1 MSLRELEENEVEEI
15 AEVLVK
21 DWQRRNLDYDKEWA
35 TDYLKNGHSKEI
47 EEEHFYVYEENGE
60 KKAFA
65 SLVKD
70 VNGVVEIRDEGLLP
84 GFKDEQ
90 TMTMLLMQLI
100 SEATAMDARKIYCLT
115 PFDRLQTFRELEFE
129 QEGVLKD
136 HFKEGEDLVMMSRFL

>member
-15 AEVLVK
+15 AEVLVEN
-21 DWQRRNLDYDKEWA
+21 WQRKNLDYDKDWA
-35 TDYLKNGHSKEI
+35 IDYLKNGHDKEV

-84 GFKDEQ
+84 GVKDKQ

-100 SEATAMDARKIYCLT
+100 SEATAMNARKIFCLT
-115 PFDRLQTFRELEFE
+115 PFDKIQTFRELEFE
-129 QEGVLKD
+129 QEGILKN
-136 HFKEGEDLVMMSRFL
+136 HFKPGQDLVIMSRFL